1 MTSSTTSTTD
11 APQRGLVYTSYEPPT
26 STPIDPLT
34 LVASKHGLR
43 AILWSN
49 DLDGSR
55 DRDRVRWDG
64 AVEGSSPI
72 LDETIEQLDAYFDG
86 SLRSF
91 DLPLDPQGTDFQV
104 EVWHALAKVPYGETT
119 TYGKQSAELGK
130 PRAIRAVA
138 SANGRN
144 PLSIVLPCHRIIG
157 ADGSLTGFAAGLEA
171 KAWLLDHEA
180 KHAHGVPQYQATPL
194 PGF

>member
-1 MTSSTTSTTD
+1 MSSSATATESPSAD
-11 APQRGLVYTSYEPPT
+11 LVYTVYEPPA
-26 STPIDPLT
+26 PIPIGPLT
-34 LVASKHGLR
+34 LVVSRRGLR

-49 DLDGSR
+49 DTDGSR
-55 DRDRVRWDG
+55 DRDRVRWEG
-64 AVEGSSPI
+64 AVAGASPL
-72 LDETIEQLDAYFDG
+72 LDAAIEQLDAYFAG
-86 SLRSF
+86 TLQKF
-91 DLPLDPQGTDFQV
+91 DLPLDPRGTDFQV
-104 EVWHALAKVPYGETT
+104 KVWHALANVPYGETT

-130 PRAIRAVA
+130 PDAIRAVA

-180 KHAHGVPQYQATPL
+180 KHAHGVPHYQATPL
-194 PGF
+194 PGL